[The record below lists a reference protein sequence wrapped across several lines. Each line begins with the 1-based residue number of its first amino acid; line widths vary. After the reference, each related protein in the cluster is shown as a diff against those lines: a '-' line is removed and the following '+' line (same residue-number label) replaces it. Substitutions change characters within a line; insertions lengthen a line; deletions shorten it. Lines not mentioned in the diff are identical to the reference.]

1 MCIITASAAILT
13 LVMYMKGSKDLLS
26 SIIKTTQMCQ
36 AGIHSVL
43 KAPLKATLRSALQSQ
58 LEEYDKIE
66 QEAQAIASSRGW
78 TLEELDPA
86 LKSMSKMM
94 ARAQL
99 SFGDTDY
106 KATAMTIQGNTKG
119 LIKGL
124 HNLRQLCQDDERVAQ
139 LSQKLIDY
147 ENANI
152 KQMQGFL

>member
-1 MCIITASAAILT
+1 M
-13 LVMYMKGSKDLLS
+13 VMYMKGSKDLLS
-26 SIIKTTQMCQ
+26 SIIKTTQMGQ
-36 AGIHSVL
+36 AGIHCVL
-43 KAPLKATLRSALQSQ
+43 KTPLQASLRAALESQ

-66 QEAQAIASSRGW
+66 QEAQSIASSRGW

-86 LKSMSKMM
+86 VRGMATMM

-119 LIKGL
+119 IIKGL
-124 HNLRQLCQDDERVAQ
+124 HNLRRLNQPDERVSK
-139 LSQKLIDY
+139 LSQKLLDC

-152 KQMQGFL
+152 RQMQGFL